1 MCCNLL
7 IVFLL
12 SRVFLPMLFYYLLFV
27 TDALFLSV
35 ISPSVCGE
43 TLAIKRMA
51 STKGSTTFFLL
62 VSLLTIIQRPHLKCG
77 AQEVIPIG
85 KPVLRFSFPV
95 LVEVRYLTPL
105 INVSFLAPIFFF
117 RYIYGDWLRI
127 ALKFVGWVR
136 TDDRN
141 NSLFLLYSFLLSRVY
156 FNSRSQPT
164 IIFIFV

>member
-105 INVSFLAPIFFF
+105 INVSFLAPIFFVEVYLWGLAVNCF
-117 RYIYGDWLRI
+117 EICG
-127 ALKFVGWVR
+127 VG
-136 TDDRN
+136 
-141 NSLFLLYSFLLSRVY
+141 
-156 FNSRSQPT
+156 
-164 IIFIFV
+164 